1 LAVFVPQHFSPL
13 FLAHYLGVM
22 FSGEFVN
29 QADKYKSRQ
38 INIFVICTLIHFA
51 WLGKLLVSY
60 EEALKEYGF
69 FPILVFIAI
78 LTLLSHISERFVS
91 HLIYSFKMRK

>member
-1 LAVFVPQHFSPL
+1 
-13 FLAHYLGVM
+13 M

-38 INIFVICTLIHFA
+38 INIFVICALLHFA

-69 FPILVFIAI
+69 FPIIVFVLI
-78 LTLLSHISERFVS
+78 LTVLSHISERFVS
-91 HLIYSFKMRK
+91 HIIYSFKMRQ